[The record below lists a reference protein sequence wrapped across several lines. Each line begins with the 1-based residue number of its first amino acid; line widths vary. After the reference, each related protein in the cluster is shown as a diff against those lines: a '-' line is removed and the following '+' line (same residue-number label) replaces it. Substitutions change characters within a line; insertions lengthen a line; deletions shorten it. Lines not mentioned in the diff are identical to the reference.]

1 MILKSLSQV
10 AAKDS
15 YFLLFDESFTDREVQ
30 IEYWL
35 RDYRL
40 RQNLNQAKKEIKKE
54 KQFNGEFQA
63 LISKSAQDLER

>member
-10 AAKDS
+10 AAKKS
-15 YFLLFDESFTDREVQ
+15 YFLLLDESFTDREVQ

-40 RQNLNQAKKEIKKE
+40 RQNLKQAKKKGKTI
-54 KQFNGEFQA
+54 QW
-63 LISKSAQDLER
+63 